1 MIEKNQ
7 YHLYTDEEKF
17 EIVKDHLDNGA
28 KGVGQLLD
36 VLQALDPFQTKRIGL
51 EATGHYGYS
60 LKVFLDRNGF
70 DYMEFK
76 PIFTYI

>member
-36 VLQALDPFQTKRIGL
+36 VL
-51 EATGHYGYS
+51 
-60 LKVFLDRNGF
+60 
-70 DYMEFK
+70 
-76 PIFTYI
+76 